1 MDHDP
6 MDHDTMDHDTMPG
19 AIAWV
24 EGQWGAPG
32 ALRLPLD
39 DRGLSLGDGVFET
52 LLLRD
57 GTPRAL
63 DEHLLRWQAGARL
76 LQLPPP
82 PDAEQLRPLV
92 AEAVERSGLRAGALR
107 LNWSAGGGG
116 RGLNRPIP
124 CGGRFWFSL
133 HQHNPGHQP
142 LRVVVSRQLR
152 RQAGDPLG
160 ACKTLAYTQSVLAR
174 LEARQHGADD
184 ALLRSSD
191 GSLCCGSSANLLLA
205 DPTGGWLTPPLASG
219 CLPGIMRSRCLALG
233 LAREAALP
241 SELPG
246 DRPALLL
253 NSLDCRPLQADGSD
267 GARELFERLLA
278 AGP

>member
-1 MDHDP
+1 MEHND
-6 MDHDTMDHDTMPG
+6 MPG

-57 GTPRAL
+57 GAPRAL

-82 PDAEQLRPLV
+82 PDAQRLRPLV
-92 AEAVERSGLRAGALR
+92 AEAVDRSGLRAGAVR

-116 RGLNRPIP
+116 RGLDRPTP
-124 CGGRFWFSL
+124 CTGRFWFGL
-133 HQHNPGHQP
+133 HPHRPAHRP
-142 LRVVVSRQLR
+142 LRVVVSHQLR

-174 LEARQHGADD
+174 LEARQRGADD
-184 ALLRSSD
+184 ALLQSSD

-205 DPTGGWLTPPLASG
+205 DPAGGWLTPPLSSG
-219 CLPGIMRSRCLALG
+219 CLPGIMRGRGLALG
-233 LAREAALP
+233 LVREAVLP
-241 SELPG
+241 PALPG

-253 NSLDCRPLQADGSD
+253 NSLDCRPLQPDGSD
-267 GARELFERLLA
+267 EARELFERLLA

>member
-6 MDHDTMDHDTMPG
+6 MDHDTMPG

-57 GTPRAL
+57 GAPRAL
-63 DEHLLRWQAGARL
+63 DEHLERWQAGARL
-76 LQLPPP
+76 LQLPSP
-82 PDAEQLRPLV
+82 PDAPRLRPLV
-92 AEAVERSGLRAGALR
+92 AEAVDRSGLRAGALR

-116 RGLNRPIP
+116 RGLDRPAP
-124 CGGRFWFSL
+124 CTGRFWFSL
-133 HQHNPGHQP
+133 HPHRPAHRP
-142 LRVVVSRQLR
+142 VRVVVSEQLQ

-160 ACKTLAYTQSVLAR
+160 GCKTLAYTQSVLAR
-174 LEARQHGADD
+174 LEARQRGADD
-184 ALLRSSD
+184 ALLQSSD
-191 GSLCCGSSANLLLA
+191 GNLCCGSSANLLLA
-205 DPTGGWLTPPLASG
+205 DEIGGWLTPPLSSG
-219 CLPGIMRSRCLALG
+219 CLPGIMRGRGLALG
-233 LAREAALP
+233 LVREAVLP
-241 SELPG
+241 PALPG

-253 NSLDCRPLQADGSD
+253 NSLDCRPLQHDGSD
-267 GARELFERLLA
+267 QARELFERLLS

>member
-1 MDHDP
+1 MP
-6 MDHDTMDHDTMPG
+6 HDTMHG

-24 EGQWGAPG
+24 DDQWGPPG
-32 ALRLPLD
+32 ALSLPLD

-63 DEHLLRWQAGARL
+63 DEHLQRWQAGARL

-92 AEAVERSGLRAGALR
+92 AEAVARSGLRAGALR
-107 LNWSAGGGG
+107 LNWSAGSGG
-116 RGLNRPIP
+116 RGLDRPTP
-124 CGGRFWFSL
+124 CAGRFWFSL
-133 HQHNPGHQP
+133 HPHLPGHRP
-142 LRVVVSRQLR
+142 LRVVVSQQLR

-160 ACKTLAYTQSVLAR
+160 GCKTLAYTHAVVAR
-174 LEARQHGADD
+174 LEARRRGADD
-184 ALLRSSD
+184 ALVRSSD

-205 DPTGGWLTPPLASG
+205 DNGGGWLTPPLSSG
-219 CLPGIMRSRCLALG
+219 CLPGIMRGRCLALG
-233 LAREAALP
+233 LAREAVLP
-241 SELPG
+241 AELPA

-267 GARELFERLLA
+267 RARELFERLLA
-278 AGP
+278 SAP